1 MNIDAQ
7 QNNVENPG
15 ITQPTQ
21 PPHQSPGGTPPTTP
35 PAPPTPPW
43 WHRPWVWA
51 ILGAILVLLGYFI
64 GSCARTQPEAT
75 VTTPPA
81 QEQSNIQDELLLKA
95 QQGLNDGLQAEIDR
109 LRGLLAGDVCTSTP
123 FESLG
128 NRALPPDV
136 GPGSVLPPDENSP
149 PPPPLPQ
156 ANDDGNEFHVPKS
169 NLNITPLT
177 PPANLQK
184 PATLAELAEQGVVLV
199 VATKPEGVGIG
210 TGFFYAPGLVL
221 TNAHVVTDYQGKLY
235 VVNKALGKAVA
246 GEVVAL
252 GANADEDFAV
262 IKLEDP
268 AAASIYPLS
277 FSTKVARTNR
287 ISAWG
292 FPGLVVHND
301 PKFMA
306 ILEGDLK
313 SAPEIVYSEGVVS
326 MVIDDTPQ
334 IIVHTADISQ
344 GNSGGPIM
352 DESGRVVGI
361 TTSIQVD
368 TQSNRQASVCL
379 GTVDI
384 IKFLAKYNSRAVV
397 EE

>member
-1 MNIDAQ
+1 M
-7 QNNVENPG
+7 
-15 ITQPTQ
+15 
-21 PPHQSPGGTPPTTP
+21 GGPQR
-35 PAPPTPPW
+35 PW
-43 WHRPWVWA
+43 WHGPWVWA
-51 ILGAILVLLGYFI
+51 ILGALLVLLGYSL
-64 GSCARTQPEAT
+64 GSCARTQPEVVA
-75 VTTPPA
+75 PA
-81 QEQSNIQDELLLKA
+81 PQSQEQNKLQEELLLKA

-109 LRGLLAGDVCTSTP
+109 LRGLLSGDVCTGTP
-123 FESLG
+123 LESLG
-128 NRALPPDV
+128 NRPLPPDV

-156 ANDDGNEFHVPKS
+156 AGEDGNEFHVPKS
-169 NLNITPLT
+169 NWNINPLT

-184 PATLAELAEQGVVLV
+184 PATLAELAEQAVVLI
-199 VATKPEGVGIG
+199 VAAKPEGIGIG

-221 TNAHVVTDYQGKLY
+221 TNAHVVSGYQGTLY
-235 VVNKALGKAVA
+235 VVNKALGKAIP

-252 GANADEDFAV
+252 GPNSDEDFAV

-277 FSTKVARTNR
+277 FSNKVARTNR

-306 ILEGDLK
+306 ILKGDLK
-313 SAPEIVYSEGVVS
+313 AAPEIVYSEGVVS

-352 DESGRVVGI
+352 DESGRVLGI
-361 TTSIQVD
+361 TNSIQVD

-379 GTVDI
+379 GTRDVL
-384 IKFLAKYNSRAVV
+384 KFLAKHNSRAVV

>member
-7 QNNVENPG
+7 QNN
-15 ITQPTQ
+15 TQSPEAPQGTQ
-21 PPHQSPGGTPPTTP
+21 PPQPPR
-35 PAPPTPPW
+35 PW
-43 WHRPWVWA
+43 WHRLWVWA
-51 ILGAILVLLGYFI
+51 ILGAILVLLGYLI
-64 GSCARTQPEAT
+64 GSCARTQPEVNKT
-75 VTTPPA
+75 IPPA
-81 QEQSNIQDELLLKA
+81 HEQSNIQEELLLKA

-109 LRGLLAGDVCTSTP
+109 LRGLLSGDVCTGTP

-128 NRALPPDV
+128 NRPLPPDV

-156 ANDDGNEFHVPKS
+156 ANGDGNEFHVPKS

-184 PATLAELAEQGVVLV
+184 PATIADLAEQAVVLV
-199 VATKPEGVGIG
+199 VVTKPDGVGIG

-235 VVNKALGKAVA
+235 VVNKALGKAIP

-252 GANADEDFAV
+252 GANSDEDFAV

-268 AAASIYPLS
+268 AAANIYPLS

-292 FPGLVVHND
+292 FPGLIVHND

-313 SAPEIVYSEGVVS
+313 AAPEIVYSEGVVS

-397 EE
+397 ED